1 MEEHLLNECKLV
13 MSLTDKDGKEIAKTD
28 IPYAEL
34 GAFRKANGAPP
45 SVLLE
50 NLLENLRNLA
60 LYGPDGKSEAKHNL
74 PPRKPGGVDFNR

>member
-1 MEEHLLNECKLV
+1 MEDHLLNECTLV
-13 MSLTDKDGKEIAKTD
+13 MSIKDKDGKEIAVSD

-60 LYGPDGKSEAKHNL
+60 LYGPDGPGAGAHLK
-74 PPRKPGGVDFNR
+74 PRKPGGVDFNR